1 MSGPEEAFEQGFAP
15 STVDTGSRRERRPPS
30 ESTALVTGATGFIG
44 PHVVRGLLDSG
55 RRVVAFDVRGFA
67 PEGEFILGDDLP
79 RVPVEIGSVADTA
92 RLYDVVR
99 AYRPN
104 EVVHMGMIIDPA
116 YLVRNRTT
124 GLHVNI
130 LGTVNV
136 LEAAIAFG
144 VDRIVNFSSIGVLPS
159 IEYEPADANHPVI
172 LSDRGPGTDF
182 YGAAKASSE
191 LLCYAYHQALGVD
204 FRTIRPSAV
213 YGLGMTVWVG
223 PIKALV
229 EGAVRGEPQHIEFG
243 GPHPRDY
250 THARDI
256 AGLVVAVLAAPDDAD
271 RVFYGATGKPLVTTS
286 EVAAIVREVVP
297 GADVSIGDELAEGE
311 KPVVALRGRLSIENA
326 RAQLGW
332 EPAYGSIRDGV
343 EQYAEHYRAF
353 LASTS

>member
-1 MSGPEEAFEQGFAP
+1 MPDDPFEQGFAP
-15 STVDTGSRRERRPPS
+15 PTVEPGSRSERKPPS
-30 ESTALVTGATGFIG
+30 ESVALVTGATGFIG
-44 PHVVRGLLDSG
+44 PHVVRALLDSG
-55 RRVVAFDVRGFA
+55 RRVVAFDVRGFS
-67 PEGEFILGDDLP
+67 PEGEFILGGDLS

-99 AYRPN
+99 EHRPN

-116 YLVRNRTT
+116 FLVRNRTT
-124 GLHVNI
+124 GIHVNL

-136 LEAAIAFG
+136 LEAAVAFG
-144 VDRIVNFSSIGVLPS
+144 IDRMVNFSSIGVLPS
-159 IEYEPADANHPVI
+159 VEYEPIDVNHPVI

-182 YGAAKASSE
+182 YGSAKASSE
-191 LLCYAYHQALGVD
+191 LFCYAYHQALGVD

-229 EGAVRGEPQHIEFG
+229 ESAVRGEPQHIEFG

-256 AGLVVAVLAAPDDAD
+256 GNLVLAVLGAPPEAD
-271 RVFYGATGKPLVTTS
+271 RVFYGATGRPLVTTS

-311 KPVVALRGRLSIENA
+311 RPVVALRGRLSIENA

-332 EPAYGSIRDGV
+332 EPTYGSIRDGV

-353 LASTS
+353 LEAGS